1 MIVGSLLLKS
11 QVPKLSKSN
20 RKKPEELRSHR
31 WYGVKDMRSFAHR
44 SRTAQMGYTR
54 SDYAGKP
61 VIAIINTWSDINP
74 CHSHFRQRA
83 EEVKRGIWQA
93 GGFPVEMP
101 AMSLSEPFQK
111 PTTMLYRN
119 LLAMETEEL
128 LRSYPADACVLMGG
142 CDKTTPALL
151 MGAISMNIPSIF
163 LPAGPMLRGDY
174 RGQFLG
180 SGSDVWKYWDELRA
194 GNITEAD
201 WGEIEDGIARSA
213 GHCMTM
219 GTASTMTS
227 TVEALG
233 LCLSGYASI
242 PAPDS
247 RHAQMATLTGRRIVE
262 MAWEDLKP
270 SDILTASSFDNAV
283 MTTLALSGSTNAAVH
298 LIALAKRAGF
308 ALSLERFD
316 ELARKIPVLAN
327 IRPSGKYLMEDFF
340 YAGGLRAL
348 LKQLSSFLSL
358 SEQTVDG
365 KTLGEL
371 IADAKVFNDDVIRSV
386 DKALVKS
393 DGLAILKG
401 NLAPDGA
408 VIKPPAAEAH
418 LLKHTGKAVVFKSYD
433 DLSARI
439 DSADLEIDANSVIV
453 LQNAGP
459 QGAPGMPEW
468 GQLPIPKKLLEQGVR
483 DMVRISDAR
492 MSGTSYGACVLHVT
506 PEAYIGGP
514 LAFVQDGDLIELDV
528 PARKLNV
535 LISDAEMAKRKA
547 AWVAP
552 APKFERGFGKI
563 YLQHIQQANNGCD
576 FDFLETLVDTT
587 KAPKLQKNSKGSEPE
602 IH

>member
-1 MIVGSLLLKS
+1 MIGGSLLLKS
-11 QVPKLSKSN
+11 QVPKLSKAN

-151 MGAISMNIPSIF
+151 MGAISMNIPAIF

-270 SDILTASSFDNAV
+270 SDILTAGSFDNAV

-308 ALSLERFD
+308 GLTLERFD

-348 LKQLSSFLSL
+348 LKQLTGFLSL
-358 SEQTVDG
+358 AEQTVDG
-365 KTLGEL
+365 KTIGEL
-371 IADAKVFNDDVIRSV
+371 IADAKVFNDDVIRSA

-418 LLKHTGKAVVFKSYD
+418 LLKHTGKAVVFKNYD

-576 FDFLETLVDTT
+576 FDFLETQVH
-587 KAPKLQKNSKGSEPE
+587 ASNAENSQKRSKGSEPE